1 VNCELVVFVNFT
13 VYEFVILRY
22 FYTNMFIDHFHP
34 YVDDGTGQ
42 QKLNLTNK
50 TLGPPDARTLTALAT
65 KS

>member
-1 VNCELVVFVNFT
+1 MAVKPGEGLKPQRLLT
-13 VYEFVILRY
+13 KS
-22 FYTNMFIDHFHP
+22 NMFIDHFHP